1 MRLEEDAP
9 VELHG
14 TPVDGEA
21 VDLAFRSAVDR
32 GVRRRETGMV
42 DNVVADA
49 RISIPICSQGR
60 RNVLPSAALN
70 KRNCGPYRLFLCVL
84 PNVAGVGC
92 TKDAV
97 LNQGWRC
104 WCA

>member
-1 MRLEEDAP
+1 MVRPLTVRLLIWPSVPPLIVAF
-9 VELHG
+9 G
-14 TPVDGEA
+14 GEK
-21 VDLAFRSAVDR
+21 LGWLITLF
-32 GVRRRETGMV
+32 
-42 DNVVADA
+42 ADA

-97 LNQGWRC
+97 LNQCWRS
-104 WCA
+104 WCAGMGLPI